1 MSDIPMV
8 EVIVRVKQ
16 SYYYRNNLFT
26 GNVLC
31 FLKFTFIAVNER
43 SSF

>member
-16 SYYYRNNLFT
+16 SYYYRNNLL
-26 GNVLC
+26 GNVL
-31 FLKFTFIAVNER
+31 FSEVYMY
-43 SSF
+43 SS